1 MADMSPYERT
11 RESETTSGMA
21 RSTMGTIGEQG
32 SRAMERAQHTAEDT
46 YYATRR
52 FMEEQP
58 LVAIAG
64 LTAIAFMVGALWR
77 MGSHRRRLGSDLVD
91 RMTEYMQ
98 PQRSMRSMRRRGWY

>member
-1 MADMSPYERT
+1 MADMSPYDRT
-11 RESETTSGMA
+11 RESET
-21 RSTMGTIGEQG
+21 STGTVRGAMSSVGEHG

-98 PQRSMRSMRRRGWY
+98 PNRRSMSRRSWY